1 MASADPPRVRPSD
14 DDALIVMKSLRLE
27 DFFPELSGEQCA
39 KLFPRSGVGDYAAG
53 DFLIE
58 QDEAG
63 RDLFVV
69 VEGAFTITKS
79 MGSAAA
85 ELATIGPGAVLGEIA
100 LIREGTRTASAIAA
114 GPARAF
120 RLAYADMDY
129 ILANNPKLAMHLQ
142 NLAREREA

>member
-1 MASADPPRVRPSD
+1 MASADPPRIKPSD
-14 DDALIVMKSLRLE
+14 EDALIVMKALRLN
-27 DFFPELSGEQCA
+27 DFFPELNGDQCA

-53 DFLIE
+53 EYMIE
-58 QDEAG
+58 QDETG

-114 GPARAF
+114 GRARAF

-129 ILANNPKLAMHLQ
+129 VLANNPELAMHLQ
-142 NLAREREA
+142 MLAKERGA